1 MTGFEPATFRSRGE
15 HSTAE
20 LSRHIINH
28 VIINVLMCGGRCG
41 LVVMTL
47 DFHSGDPGSI
57 PGIGCFC
64 LCTLLFMP
72 EAVAC
77 FCNPV
82 TLQAESL
89 GKVMRSMRCLACFS
103 QMPSPG
109 GEVGNW
115 HGIVTCRGDR
125 HPNISR

>member
-1 MTGFEPATFRSRGE
+1 MKDSKQEINQPDRDVCNQLL
-15 HSTAE
+15 STKYRRQLLDKQTSTPWSSGYE
-20 LSRHIINH
+20 
-28 VIINVLMCGGRCG
+28 
-41 LVVMTL
+41 L
-47 DFHSGDPGSI
+47 DFQSGDPGSI
-57 PGIGCFC
+57 PGIGCFS

-72 EAVAC
+72 QAVEC

-82 TLQAESL
+82 TLEAESL
-89 GKVMRSMRCLACFS
+89 GKVMRRMRCLACLIG

-115 HGIVTCRGDR
+115 HGMVTCRGDR